1 MVVGGRRLVGDRR
14 QVSPP
19 LPACRAWRTFDP
31 GVAPGNL
38 VKPPEELGLVNG
50 TLDLLV
56 LRTLAWGPRHG
67 FAIAKWIKQTSDDAI
82 LVEDRALY
90 LALHRLEERRL
101 VESEWGLSENN
112 RRARYY
118 RLTRLGRKQ
127 LEVREQHWTR
137 YVEAVFKIL
146 RASESPGA

>member
-1 MVVGGRRLVGDRR
+1 M
-14 QVSPP
+14 
-19 LPACRAWRTFDP
+19 DP
-31 GVAPGNL
+31 N
-38 VKPPEELGLVNG
+38 LGLVNG

-67 FAIAKWIKQTSDDAI
+67 FAIAKWLRETSDDTI

-101 VESEWGLSENN
+101 VESAWGLTENN

-118 RLTRLGRKQ
+118 QLTRAGRKQ
-127 LEVREQHWTR
+127 LQSREEHWTR

-146 RASESPGA
+146 HARESRPA

>member
-1 MVVGGRRLVGDRR
+1 
-14 QVSPP
+14 
-19 LPACRAWRTFDP
+19 
-31 GVAPGNL
+31 
-38 VKPPEELGLVNG
+38 VKAEEDLGLVNG

-56 LRTLAWGPRHG
+56 MRTLAWGPRHG
-67 FAIAKWIKQTSDDAI
+67 FAIARWIRTTSDEAI

-112 RRARYY
+112 RRARFYQ
-118 RLTRLGRKQ
+118 LTRAGRKQ
-127 LEVREQHWTR
+127 LQAREEHWTR

-146 RASESPGA
+146 RSADSRPA

>member
-1 MVVGGRRLVGDRR
+1 MAD
-14 QVSPP
+14 
-19 LPACRAWRTFDP
+19 
-31 GVAPGNL
+31 
-38 VKPPEELGLVNG
+38 ELGLMTG

-67 FAIAKWIKQTSDDAI
+67 FAIAKWIKGSSDDTI

-90 LALHRLEERRL
+90 IALHRLEERGF

-118 RLTRLGRKQ
+118 QLTRKGRKQ
-127 LEVREQHWTR
+127 LELRTEHWAR
-137 YVEAVFKIL
+137 YAEAVFKIL
-146 RASESPGA
+146 KAGPSEA

>member
-1 MVVGGRRLVGDRR
+1 
-14 QVSPP
+14 
-19 LPACRAWRTFDP
+19 
-31 GVAPGNL
+31 
-38 VKPPEELGLVNG
+38 VKAEEELGLVNG

-56 LRTLAWGPRHG
+56 MRTLAWGPRHG
-67 FAIAKWIKQTSDDAI
+67 FAIARWIRTTSDEAI

-112 RRARYY
+112 RRARFYQ
-118 RLTRLGRKQ
+118 LTRAGRKQ
-127 LEVREQHWTR
+127 LQAREEHWTR

-146 RASESPGA
+146 RSADSRPA